1 MTPIIFFQIFFSLAI
16 LLFTG
21 NLGLPALKKTE
32 KNENDRIFFSKNNQ
46 SNPNNLRAASSRPL
60 PPSRKTE
67 SRSVGIETTSAAV
80 AVIDVRSGKT
90 LFEKKA
96 DLPMSIASITKL
108 MTALVVLDTA
118 PDWEREVEVLE
129 EDARESPAS
138 LYVGELVKL
147 RDLFYA
153 TLVSSDNT
161 AAAVLGRV
169 SGENMEEFVARMN
182 AKAFELGM
190 LNAHFTDC
198 TGLDPANTATALDV
212 AVLSRAAFSK
222 EEIRQALITPAYTL
236 TLRSTN
242 EERIVKTTDR
252 LLDGYLNRG
261 QFYIQGGKTG
271 YLEESGF
278 NFVFEVK
285 GDKNQDLVIVVL
297 GSETQDG
304 RFEEAKNLALWAFE
318 NFDWEK

>member
-1 MTPIIFFQIFFSLAI
+1 MTPIIFFQIFFSLVI

-21 NLGLPALKKTE
+21 NIGLPELRKTE
-32 KNENDRIFFSKNNQ
+32 KNDRIFFSKKNL
-46 SNPNNLRAASSRPL
+46 SNHNNLRAAPNRPL
-60 PPSRKTE
+60 PPARKRE
-67 SRSVGIETTSAAV
+67 SRSVGIETTAAAV
-80 AVIDVRSGKT
+80 AVIDAGSGKT
-90 LFEKKA
+90 LFEKMA
-96 DLPMSIASITKL
+96 DLPMPIASITKL
-108 MTALVVLDTA
+108 MTALVVLDSDL
-118 PDWEREVEVLE
+118 DWEREVEVWE

-153 TLVSSDNT
+153 SLVASDNT
-161 AAAVLGRV
+161 AAAVLGRIF
-169 SGENMEEFVARMN
+169 GENMEEFVARMN

-190 LNAHFTDC
+190 LNTHFVDS
-198 TGLDPANTATALDV
+198 TGLEPANTATALDV

-222 EEIRQALITPAYTL
+222 EEIRKALITPAYTL

-242 EERIVKTTDR
+242 EERVVKTTDR